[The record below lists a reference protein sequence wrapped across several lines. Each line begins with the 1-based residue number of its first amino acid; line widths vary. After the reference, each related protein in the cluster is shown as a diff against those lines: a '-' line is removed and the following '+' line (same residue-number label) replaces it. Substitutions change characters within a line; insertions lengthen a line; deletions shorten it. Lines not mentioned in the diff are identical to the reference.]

1 MICLHAKHWHLDQLT
16 AYYLHRASCY
26 LEAGQLVP
34 ALRDCDRAIQLDS
47 KCARGYS
54 LRSRIRSSVVRE
66 LDEDDDD
73 DGDGDDDGDAPDS
86 RQGRRMEM
94 LNRVAE
100 DALLGSVILTA
111 YIY

>member
-1 MICLHAKHWHLDQLT
+1 M
-16 AYYLHRASCY
+16 
-26 LEAGQLVP
+26 
-34 ALRDCDRAIQLDS
+34 
-47 KCARGYS
+47 
-54 LRSRIRSSVVRE
+54 VRE
-66 LDEDDDD
+66 LDEGDDG
-73 DGDGDDDGDAPDS
+73 DGDGDDDGDAPES